1 MSKLKNKKLML
12 AVTLP
17 ILILGIGYKMTRPV
31 PVNKDKIKGTLYVLP
46 APFLLNLQ
54 DGRFAKLTVGLE
66 LAPGQSDGASA
77 TASASSGENAAGTLP
92 EEPLVREIVTNAITN
107 QNGETLVTEQG
118 RKAIKHQI
126 LQTITKQTDVKVEAV
141 LIPDLTVQ

>member
-1 MSKLKNKKLML
+1 MLKNKKLML
-12 AVTLP
+12 AVALP
-17 ILILGIGYKMTRPV
+17 ILILGVGYKMTRPA
-31 PVNKDKIKGTLYVLP
+31 PVNKDKIKGTIYVLP

-54 DGRFAKLTVGLE
+54 DGRYAKLTVALQ

-77 TASASSGENAAGTLP
+77 TAAASSGEDATGTLP
-92 EEPLVREIVTNAITN
+92 EEPLVREIVTDGITN

-118 RKAIKHQI
+118 RRAIKHQI
-126 LQTITKQTDVKVEAV
+126 LQAITKQTDVKVEAV